1 MGQAMIGHRIQSLAR
16 VLAVLLV
23 VCAAVGCGGGSS
35 STTSS
40 SPPPT
45 GTAAPHA
52 RVKMPDVVGYSVQLA
67 KQTIR
72 SYGLVGPTKEER
84 SFNGATPQTIAGT
97 APSGGQSVLA
107 DSPVILFVSQGTQT
121 CPLCSAHTRTV
132 PPLCGL
138 TLQAANTRLVED
150 DITLNL
156 HPFHRPSAK
165 PAGTVI
171 GSAPAAGASIVA
183 YGGSVAKEVVVTI
196 SSGPA
201 PPSSTVAPS
210 AEGPDTC

>member
-1 MGQAMIGHRIQSLAR
+1 MGQTMIGHRIQSSAK

-23 VCAAVGCGGGSS
+23 VCAAGCGGGSS
-35 STTSS
+35 STASS
-40 SPPPT
+40 SPAPT
-45 GTAAPHA
+45 ATTAPHG

-67 KQTIR
+67 KQTIKSR
-72 SYGLVGPTKEER
+72 GLVGPTKEEHR
-84 SFNGATPQTIAGT
+84 FNGGTPQTIAAT

-107 DSPVILFVSQGTQT
+107 DAPVILYVSQGIQT
-121 CPLCSAHTRTV
+121 CPLCSAHMRVV

-138 TLQAANTRLVED
+138 TLQAANTRLVER

-156 HPFHRPSAK
+156 HPFRRPSAK

-171 GSAPAAGASIVA
+171 GSAPAAGASIAA
-183 YGGSVAKEVVVTI
+183 YGGRVAREVVVTI
-196 SSGPA
+196 SSGP
-201 PPSSTVAPS
+201 PPPPSTVAPS